1 MNRATSRGRVAR
13 ALIAAAAIAAA
24 GCGHEKAPV
33 VVPPAGSPRKV
44 ATAEAGRAGAPDEVT
59 VPAVVR
65 ARQRAVL
72 SARLPASV
80 LALPFREGDRV
91 AAGAVLVRLDD
102 AALRAAVSAAQ
113 ASLAAAET
121 DLTRTE
127 ALLAKGAATPR
138 EREEADSR
146 AAAARAALAGARE
159 TLAYA
164 LVRAPFA
171 GVVVARPVHVGDV
184 VSPGAALIE
193 VEGDGGLELEA
204 TLEEGLAAAVRP
216 GLEVEARV
224 DGQPGPLKATIRSLS
239 PAADPATH
247 RFLVKADLPRSPG
260 LRSGLFARL
269 ALPAAE
275 ARDEPPLAVP
285 ASAVFA
291 RGGLTGVFVVKDGT
305 ARLRWVAVGRTS
317 AGLTEIRAG
326 LDAGERIATDPAGL
340 HDGATAAE

>member
-1 MNRATSRGRVAR
+1 MSATTRVT
-13 ALIAAAAIAAA
+13 LVAAAFAVAA
-24 GCGHEKAPV
+24 CGHEKATV
-33 VVPPAGSPRKV
+33 GVAPAGAPRRV
-44 ATAEAGRAGAPDEVT
+44 ATAEVGRAGAPGEIT

-65 ARQRAVL
+65 ARQRAIL
-72 SARLPASV
+72 SARLGASV

-91 AAGAVLVRLDD
+91 AAGSVLVRLDD
-102 AALRAAVSAAQ
+102 AGLRAAASAAQ
-113 ASLAAAET
+113 ASFMTAAT

-159 TLAYA
+159 ILGYA
-164 LVRAPFA
+164 VVRAPFA
-171 GVVVARPVHVGDV
+171 GVVVARSVHVGDV

-204 TLEEGLAAAVRP
+204 TLDEAMAAAVRP
-216 GLEVEARV
+216 GLEVEAQV
-224 DGQPGPLKATIRSLS
+224 DGQPGRVKATIRSLS
-239 PAADPATH
+239 PGADPSTH
-247 RFLVKADLPRSPG
+247 RFLVKADLPRSLG

-269 ALPAAE
+269 VLPAAE
-275 ARDEPPLAVP
+275 ARDAPPLAVP

-305 ARLRWVAVGRTS
+305 ARLRWIAVGRTS

-340 HDGATAAE
+340 QDGAPTAE

>member
-1 MNRATSRGRVAR
+1 MKRATVHGRL
-13 ALIAAAAIAAA
+13 ALVAAALAVAA
-24 GCGHEKAPV
+24 CGHEKAAV
-33 VVPPAGSPRKV
+33 GVPPAGPPRKV
-44 ATAEAGRAGAPDEVT
+44 ATAEVGRAGAPGEIT

-65 ARQRAVL
+65 ARERAVL
-72 SARLPASV
+72 AARLPASV

-91 AAGAVLVRLDD
+91 AAGAVLARLDD

-113 ASLAAAET
+113 SSLSTAET
-121 DLTRTE
+121 DRARTE

-146 AAAARAALAGARE
+146 AAAGRAALAGARE
-159 TLAYA
+159 TLDYTV
-164 LVRAPFA
+164 VRAPFA

-184 VSPGAALIE
+184 VAPGAALIE

-204 TLEEGLAAAVRP
+204 TLEERMAAAVRP
-216 GLEVEARV
+216 GLAVTAQV

-247 RFLVKADLPRSPG
+247 RFLVKADLPRAPG

-269 ALPAAE
+269 TLPADSG
-275 ARDEPPLAVP
+275 DERPLTVP

-291 RGGLTGVFVVKDGT
+291 RGGLTGVFVVKDGA
-305 ARLRWVAVGRTS
+305 ARLRWVAAGRTT

-326 LDAGERIATDPAGL
+326 LDAGERVALDPAGL
-340 HDGATAAE
+340 HDGAPAAE

>member
-1 MNRATSRGRVAR
+1 MTSVVRV
-13 ALIAAAAIAAA
+13 LVVAAIAIAA
-24 GCGHEKAPV
+24 CGREKAPV
-33 VVPPAGSPRKV
+33 VVPPAGAPRKV
-44 ATAEAGRAGAPDEVT
+44 ATMEVGRAGAPGEVT

-72 SARLPASV
+72 SARLAASV

-102 AALRAAVSAAQ
+102 AALRAAASAAQ

-121 DLTRTE
+121 DFTRTE

-146 AAAARAALAGARE
+146 AAGTRAALAGARE
-159 TLAYA
+159 TLAYTV
-164 LVRAPFA
+164 VRAPFA

-184 VSPGAALIE
+184 VSPGAALVE

-204 TLEEGLAAAVRP
+204 TLEEGLAAAVFP
-216 GLEVEARV
+216 GLEVTAQV
-224 DGQPGPLKATIRSLS
+224 DGQPGPVKATIRSLS
-239 PAADPATH
+239 PAADPVTH
-247 RFLVKADLPRSPG
+247 RFVVRADLRRAPG

-269 ALPAAE
+269 VLPGV
-275 ARDEPPLAVP
+275 RDEPRLAVP
-285 ASAVFA
+285 ANAIFA

-305 ARLRWVAVGRTS
+305 ARLRWVAIGRTA

-326 LDAGERIATDPAGL
+326 LEAGERIALDPAGL

>member
-1 MNRATSRGRVAR
+1 MSGATFRARVTP
-13 ALIAAAAIAAA
+13 ALVAGAAIAAA
-24 GCGHEKAPV
+24 CGHEKAAV
-33 VVPPAGSPRKV
+33 DVPRAGSPRKV
-44 ATAEAGRAGAPDEVT
+44 ATMEVGRGAPGEVT

-65 ARQRAVL
+65 ARQRASL

-80 LALPFREGDRV
+80 LTLPFREGDRV
-91 AAGAVLVRLDD
+91 GAGAVLVRLDD
-102 AALRAAVSAAQ
+102 TALRAAVSSAQ
-113 ASLAAAET
+113 AALTAAET
-121 DLTRTE
+121 DLTRTA

-159 TLAYA
+159 TLSYA
-164 LVRAPFA
+164 AVRAPFA

-184 VSPGAALIE
+184 VSAGAALIE
-193 VEGDGGLELEA
+193 IEGHGGLELEA
-204 TLEEGLAAAVRP
+204 ALEEGLAAAVRP
-216 GLEVEARV
+216 GLEVAAQV
-224 DGQPGPLKATIRSLS
+224 DGQPGPVRATIRSTS

-269 ALPAAE
+269 VLPAA
-275 ARDEPPLAVP
+275 AGDGSPLAVP

-291 RGGLTGVFVVKDGT
+291 RGGLAGVFVVKDGT

-340 HDGATAAE
+340 QDGMPAAE

>member
-1 MNRATSRGRVAR
+1 MSRATFRARVAQ
-13 ALIAAAAIAAA
+13 AIVAAAAIAVAA
-24 GCGHEKAPV
+24 CGHEKAPAAV
-33 VVPPAGSPRKV
+33 SPAGSPRKV
-44 ATAEAGRAGAPDEVT
+44 ATAEVGRAGAPAELT

-91 AAGAVLVRLDD
+91 GAGAVLVRLDD

-113 ASLAAAET
+113 ASVMTAET
-121 DLTRTE
+121 DRTRTE

-146 AAAARAALAGARE
+146 TAIAGAALAGARE
-159 TLAYA
+159 TLDYTV
-164 LVRAPFA
+164 VRAPFA

-204 TLEEGLAAAVRP
+204 TLEEGMAAAVRP
-216 GLEVEARV
+216 GLAVTAQV
-224 DGQPGPLKATIRSLS
+224 DGQPGPVKATIRSLS

-269 ALPAAE
+269 ALPVDAG
-275 ARDEPPLAVP
+275 DEPPLTVP

-291 RGGLTGVFVVKDGT
+291 RGGLTGVFVVKEGA

-326 LDAGERIATDPAGL
+326 LDAGERVALDPAGL
-340 HDGATAAE
+340 QDGAPAAE

>member
-1 MNRATSRGRVAR
+1 MTSVVR
-13 ALIAAAAIAAA
+13 ALIAATAIAAVA
-24 GCGHEKAPV
+24 CGDGKAPV
-33 VVPPAGSPRKV
+33 GVPPAGAPRKV
-44 ATAEAGRAGAPDEVT
+44 TTMEVGRAGAPGEVT

-65 ARQRAVL
+65 ARQRAIL
-72 SARLPASV
+72 SAQLSASV

-102 AALRAAVSAAQ
+102 AALRAAASAAQ
-113 ASLAAAET
+113 ASFMTAET

-146 AAAARAALAGARE
+146 TAVARAALAGSRQ

-164 LVRAPFA
+164 VVRAPFA

-184 VSPGAALIE
+184 VSPGAALVE

-204 TLEEGLAAAVRP
+204 TLEEALAAAVRP
-216 GLEVEARV
+216 GLEVTAQV
-224 DGQPGPLKATIRSLS
+224 DGQPGPVKATIRSLS
-239 PAADPATH
+239 PAADPVTH
-247 RFLVKADLPRSPG
+247 RFVVKADLPRAPG

-269 ALPAAE
+269 VVPGVG
-275 ARDEPPLAVP
+275 DDPSLAVP
-285 ASAVFA
+285 ASAIFA

-305 ARLRWVAVGRTS
+305 TRLRWVAVGRTS

-326 LDAGERIATDPAGL
+326 LDAGERVATDPAGL
-340 HDGATAAE
+340 HDGAPAAE